1 MTDRYAQLVNTPIGK
16 LVTKQIGLPQP
27 SRLERYEPGEPV
39 ISGPVLLGAA
49 GASDAA
55 GRASGPGGA
64 GAWRLA
70 GPVAKVL
77 KAIDADVYTAMDED
91 LRTAAAEAKLDAGV
105 FNPEAAPED
114 QRFKALVFDATA
126 IASSDEL
133 EQAWAFFAPAIR
145 RVLGSGRVVILGTP
159 PEDCATPPLAI
170 AQRALEGLERAIGK
184 ELKRGATAQLV
195 YVKPKAEGQLESTMR
210 FLLSPRS
217 AFVSGQ
223 VVRIGSAASGTAAGA
238 GKVDWEAPLAGKVAL
253 VTGAARGI
261 GAAIAEVLARDG
273 AHVVGLDVPPM
284 ADELAAVIARLGGS
298 SLVADITD
306 DDAPGVIAGH
316 LVDHHEG
323 VDVVVHNAGI
333 TRDKTLGRMTE
344 EQWSKV
350 IAINLTAPQRITEE
364 LLARD
369 AIRRNGRIV
378 GVSSISGIAGN
389 AGQTNYS
396 TSKAGVIG
404 FVQAYAPA
412 LGKRGV
418 TINAVAPGFIET
430 QMTAAMPIAIREA
443 GRRMNSVSQGG
454 LPVDVAETVA
464 WFASPGSAGVTGN
477 IVRVC
482 GQSLI
487 GA

>member
-27 SRLERYEPGEPV
+27 PRLERYEPGGPV
-39 ISGPVLLGAA
+39 ITGPVLLGAA
-49 GASDAA
+49 GA
-55 GRASGPGGA
+55 GGD
-64 GAWRLA
+64 GVSRLA
-70 GPVAKVL
+70 APVAKVL
-77 KAIDADVYTAMDED
+77 AAIGADVYTAMDEE
-91 LRTAAAEAKLDAGV
+91 LRTAAAEAKLDAAV
-105 FNPEAAPED
+105 FNPEAAPES

-126 IASSDEL
+126 IGSSEEL
-133 EQAWAFFAPAIR
+133 DRAWAFFAPAIR
-145 RVLGSGRVVILGTP
+145 RLLPSGRVIILGTP

-184 ELKRGATAQLV
+184 EVKKGATSQLV
-195 YVKPKAEGQLESTMR
+195 YVKPKAEGQLESTLR

-223 VVRIGSAASGTAAGA
+223 VVRVGPAAAAP
-238 GKVDWEAPLAGKVAL
+238 GKFAWEAPLTGKVAL

-273 AHVVGLDVPPM
+273 AHVVGLDVAPM
-284 ADELAAVIARLGGS
+284 ADELSAVMGRLNGS
-298 SLVADITD
+298 FLAADITD
-306 DDAPGVIAGH
+306 DDAPLVIADH
-316 LVDHHEG
+316 LLNHHEG

-369 AIRRNGRIV
+369 AVRRNGRFV

-412 LGKRGV
+412 LAKKGV

-430 QMTAAMPIAIREA
+430 QMTATMPIAIREA

-464 WFASPGSAGVTGN
+464 WFAGPGSAGVTGN

>member
-16 LVTKQIGLPQP
+16 LVTKQVGLPQP
-27 SRLERYEPGEPV
+27 SRLERYEAGGPV
-39 ISGPVLLGAA
+39 IAGPVLLG
-49 GASDAA
+49 GA
-55 GRASGPGGA
+55 GGA
-64 GAWRLA
+64 GSGPSRLSA
-70 GPVAKVL
+70 PVAKIL
-77 KAIDADVYTAMDED
+77 KAIDADVLTAMDEE

-105 FNPEAAPED
+105 FNPEAASGD
-114 QRFKALVFDATA
+114 RRFKALVFDATQ
-126 IASSDEL
+126 IESSDEL
-133 EQAWAFFAPAIR
+133 DRAWAFFAPAIR
-145 RVLGSGRVVILGTP
+145 RLEPSGRVIILATP
-159 PEDCATPPLAI
+159 PEDCATAPLAV

-184 ELKRGATAQLV
+184 ELKRGATSQLI
-195 YVKPKAEGQLESTMR
+195 YVKPKAEAQLESTLR

-223 VVRIGSAASGTAAGA
+223 VVRIGSAAAGA
-238 GKVDWEAPLAGKVAL
+238 GKVDWDAPLAGKVVL

-273 AHVVGLDVPPM
+273 AHVVGLDVPQM
-284 ADELAAVIARLGGS
+284 AEELSAVTGGLGGS
-298 SLVADITD
+298 LLTADITD
-306 DDAPGVIAGH
+306 ADAPSAIADH
-316 LVDHHEG
+316 LVDRHDG

-333 TRDKTLGRMTE
+333 TRDKTLGRMTQ

-369 AIRRNGRIV
+369 AVRRNGRII